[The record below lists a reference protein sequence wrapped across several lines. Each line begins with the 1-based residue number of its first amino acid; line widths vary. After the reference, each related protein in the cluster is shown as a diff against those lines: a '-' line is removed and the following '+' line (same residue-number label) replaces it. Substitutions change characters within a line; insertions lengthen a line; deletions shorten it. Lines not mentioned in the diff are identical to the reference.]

1 MRSLKKWKQIC
12 GIQSTCNFVNDGFG
26 RWTNKT
32 WKPFSED
39 QRMKNLTRK
48 GVQKLTK
55 RLGTLWI
62 YGDST
67 QERLRWAVI
76 KSQLCKQLF
85 KNCKG
90 TYNHIY
96 PVGSSIPSNDH
107 IDVNR
112 LMRYFDEVFSKRE
125 MRGQGN
131 VVVLNVGLHLIRA
144 TGLRTALEIIDLYVT
159 KATQHNARVIWR
171 GQTSIGEKTRARL
184 FIRSF
189 QTNIRAM
196 IINAYSIKATCKA
209 GMPFFNTFPMTAAFK
224 GRTRDTVHPH
234 QEVYRTWTEILY
246 SYLAGNFDE
255 R

>member
-1 MRSLKKWKQIC
+1 MLSYRELTTFELSSILLKALRFWNALLNKQWLNHALDLPKSISLI
-12 GIQSTCNFVNDGFG
+12 SLS
-26 RWTNKT
+26 
-32 WKPFSED
+32 FS
-39 QRMKNLTRK
+39 
-48 GVQKLTK
+48 
-55 RLGTLWI
+55 
-62 YGDST
+62 
-67 QERLRWAVI
+67 
-76 KSQLCKQLF
+76 
-85 KNCKG
+85 

-171 GQTSIGEKTRARL
+171 GQTSIGEKTKARL

-189 QTNIRAM
+189 QTNIV
-196 IINAYSIKATCKA
+196 SI
-209 GMPFFNTFPMTAAFK
+209 
-224 GRTRDTVHPH
+224 
-234 QEVYRTWTEILY
+234 QY
-246 SYLAGNFDE
+246 FDQC
-255 R
+255 